1 MHPEGAYAH
10 AYRAET
16 LASDLGPLC
25 PLYICTDHYAEAHN
39 RFLAARVC
47 SVLNANVHLICS
59 LPKTYVHVRI
69 CRVQVQCF
77 FSVDSFCRV
86 HSEAV
91 DL

>member
-1 MHPEGAYAH
+1 
-10 AYRAET
+10 
-16 LASDLGPLC
+16 
-25 PLYICTDHYAEAHN
+25 
-39 RFLAARVC
+39 
-47 SVLNANVHLICS
+47 